1 MPLIFCR
8 FIIQFNYF
16 LVQSLNSLCR
26 EGEVYSQAEL
36 RVEAGDP
43 AWGSAA
49 PHAVTLDSTTDHCV
63 RECRCE
69 PRAAAVPA
77 PTWCCRRGC
86 WLPGRSPHTGLCYPG
101 DRSAGPGS
109 WARQLVA
116 EWAKVKSV
124 SLAQSL
130 AIPALVCADAV
141 GRVGGTRISRR
152 PGLPDV
158 LQVRLGLQ

>member
-8 FIIQFNYF
+8 FILQFNYF
-16 LVQSLNSLCR
+16 LVQSLDSLCR

-49 PHAVTLDSTTDHCV
+49 PHAVTLYSSTDHCV
-63 RECRCE
+63 TECRYE

-77 PTWCCRRGC
+77 PTWCCRQGC
-86 WLPGRSPHTGLCYPG
+86 WLRGRSPHTGQRYSG

-109 WARQLVA
+109 WGSQLVA
-116 EWAKVKSV
+116 EWAKVICESCPESDNPPPWSV
-124 SLAQSL
+124 
-130 AIPALVCADAV
+130 
-141 GRVGGTRISRR
+141 
-152 PGLPDV
+152 
-158 LQVRLGLQ
+158 